1 MRNNE
6 VSARQYSNVRLNL
19 YAFKV
24 KAGREE
30 IRAQSSNKYN
40 FSFLSGRAKFAG
52 CKSSMEARKPRSG
65 REYSRSSEKRRVEKK
80 KRATI
85 DRVFT
90 IFQRYEPVLKTR
102 DRAKSQTM
110 RGGVQQNARGIK
122 GFSYKS
128 GFVGGR
134 ALTQK

>member
-1 MRNNE
+1 MEEQNSLVVNR
-6 VSARQYSNVRLNL
+6 AWRQGNHD
-19 YAFKV
+19 
-24 KAGREE
+24 REE
-30 IRAQSSNKYN
+30 ST
-40 FSFLSGRAKFAG
+40 L
-52 CKSSMEARKPRSG
+52 EVRKKG
-65 REYSRSSEKRRVEKK
+65 GWKKK

-110 RGGVQQNARGIK
+110 RGGIQQNARGIK
-122 GFSYKS
+122 RFSYKS